1 MLVNKQNDNPI
12 MADKDIEIVD
22 NHGPN
27 ANEGGEFT
35 LNRPKWTGY
44 FKIIEPLDSTVLQTD
59 NQSIDGSLYSNVSW
73 YQFITYG
80 SAAPLLI
87 NRSNSFVFSPSVFEK
102 AFGIL
107 NNITPEIISLW

>member
-1 MLVNKQNDNPI
+1 

-22 NHGPN
+22 NHGPD

-73 YQFITYG
+73 YQFITNV
-80 SAAPLLI
+80 S
-87 NRSNSFVFSPSVFEK
+87 
-102 AFGIL
+102 
-107 NNITPEIISLW
+107 